1 MRSITDNR
9 QSGIG
14 TWKSTLSN
22 RRPAIALAV
31 VASFLVIVPAILWGI
46 PSNLDLTNHF
56 RFALPF
62 YDAIAA
68 GDLYPG
74 WLAESNG
81 GYGDPSFRF
90 YPPALYYLLAVAR
103 FVIGDWYG
111 ATLLVFV
118 VISIAGGL
126 GMYFWSRSMLSSS
139 SASWAVV
146 FYALAPYHL
155 NQLYQ
160 ATMLAEWAGGAV
172 LPFVFGFVDR
182 VCERGRRRDV
192 AGLAA
197 TYGLLVF
204 THLPLAV
211 IGSLALF
218 VYSLVKVRELR
229 KLAKLAVAGVL
240 GLSVSAVYW
249 VTMVSEVR
257 WIGVNQIQPDASV
270 DYRVNFLLSTFS
282 PDNLSVWWM
291 NILALMTLMLFAP
304 ALLLLSQTIKRVAT
318 EGHPYKTP
326 LLLRSLRQTIKRVAT
341 EGHPY
346 KMPLLLRSLRQTIV
360 GAALRGCPR
369 EPSDKTSVV
378 VLTFFAIFMATPLSR
393 PIWMLLKP
401 LQETQFPW
409 RWLVLISMGG
419 SILAAT
425 GLSMISNGVRAKR
438 MLVLGAMAI
447 ALAFTLSHVVREAQY
462 FPPQKFEN
470 MLTEVRSSA
479 CVNYW
484 FPIWARGN
492 ARKMTTEVEAN
503 DRTVTV
509 SSWQPEHRKFSVTA
523 GPATEARVRT
533 FYYPHWTATSEAG
546 SLPIRPDKD
555 GALLISLPQNA
566 TSVELDFREPRKTK
580 ISTMSSLSGLIII
593 GMLALPFSRRRRND

>member
-1 MRSITDNR
+1 MRSLTEN
-9 QSGIG
+9 QPGIG
-14 TWKSTLSN
+14 IWKSALGN
-22 RRPAIALAV
+22 WRPAIVFAV
-31 VASFLVIVPAILWGI
+31 VVSFVVIVPAILRGI

-62 YDAIAA
+62 YDAIVA
-68 GDLYPG
+68 GDPYPG

-90 YPPALYYLLAVAR
+90 YPPALYYALAAAR
-103 FVIGDWYG
+103 FVIGNWYD
-111 ATLLVFV
+111 ATLVVFV
-118 VISIAGGL
+118 LVSIAGGL
-126 GMYFWSRSMLSSS
+126 GMYFWAKSILAPLS
-139 SASWAVV
+139 AGWAAF

-160 ATMLAEWAGGAV
+160 ATLLAEWAGSAV

-197 TYGLLVF
+197 TYGLLLF

-211 IGSLALF
+211 IGSMALL

-229 KLAKLAVAGVL
+229 KLAKLAVGGAL
-240 GLSVSAVYW
+240 GLSVSAIYW
-249 VTMVSEVR
+249 VTMVSEVG
-257 WIGVNQIQPDASV
+257 WIGVNNLQRDPSV

-282 PDNLSVWWM
+282 PDNLNVWWM
-291 NILALMTLMLFAP
+291 NIMALMTLMLFAP
-304 ALLLLSQTIKRVAT
+304 ALLLLRGSKRT
-318 EGHPYKTP
+318 T
-326 LLLRSLRQTIKRVAT
+326 
-341 EGHPY
+341 
-346 KMPLLLRSLRQTIV
+346 V
-360 GAALRGCPR
+360 GAALRGHP
-369 EPSDKTSVV
+369 VV
-378 VLTFFAIFMATPLSR
+378 VLTLFALFMALPLSR

-409 RWLVLISMGG
+409 RWMVLISMGG
-419 SILAAT
+419 SILAAA
-425 GLSMISNGVRAKR
+425 GLPMLSNSIRAKR

-447 ALAFTLSHVVREAQY
+447 AVAFTLSHVVREAQY
-462 FPPQKFEN
+462 FPPQKFET
-470 MLTEVRSSA
+470 MVTDVRGSS

-484 FPIWARGN
+484 YPIWARSDV
-492 ARKMTTEVEAN
+492 RKMTTEVEAN
-503 DRTVTV
+503 GRTVTV
-509 SSWQPEHRKFSVTA
+509 STWRPEHRKFSVAA

-546 SLPIRPDKD
+546 NLPTRPDKD

-566 TSVELDFREPRKTK
+566 TTVDLDFREPRKTN

-593 GMLALPFSRRRRND
+593 GMLAFPFNRRRSND